1 MKGYTPRPY
10 YSLADVKRL
19 AAAGN
24 VFFARRRDGRSN
36 PGQVGMTTREAHA
49 VIAALVPR
57 DFDLTSYDGPMP
69 ADVYKV
75 PMPVALAYG
84 YTLNYKLP
92 RKATC
97 LSSSASIH
105 KKEEL
110 QP

>member
-36 PGQVGMTTREAHA
+36 PGQVGMTTREAHS

-75 PMPVALAYG
+75 PMLGCPDVWLYI
-84 YTLNYKLP
+84 K
-92 RKATC
+92 
-97 LSSSASIH
+97 
-105 KKEEL
+105 
-110 QP
+110 